1 MKILPLLLLAVTLA
15 DRAVAQLPDAGTL
28 PAEEVHFVPL
38 DAGGLRIHLRHQRPA
53 GSVACPATSPVLFVH
68 GATFPSALAAAF
80 RFDGVSW
87 MTALASRG
95 FDVWALDFL
104 GYGEADRYP
113 EMREPAMANPPLG
126 RAPEA
131 ARQIAAAAAFIA
143 SRSASCR
150 PSDSAK
156 LSIVAHSWGT
166 IAAGRYT
173 ADHPGRVDRLVLFG
187 PVSRRAG
194 DADTSAIPA
203 WQEVTAD
210 EQAAR
215 FTGYVPA
222 GEPPVFDSRHLS
234 AWGPAYLASDPT
246 SGDRSPPSV
255 RVPNGPIAD
264 LVAAWSGRLPYDPAR
279 ITVPTLIVRGEWE
292 TITTDAD
299 ARWLYDALVRAPV
312 RRDVKI
318 GRATHVMHLETSR
331 RELYAETALFLAGDA
346 EARPVTR
353 P

>member
-1 MKILPLLLLAVTLA
+1 MKLLSVLMLAATFA
-15 DRAVAQLPDAGTL
+15 GPAAAQTAHAPTL
-28 PAEEVHFVPL
+28 PAEEGHFVPL
-38 DAGGLRIHLRHQRPA
+38 DAGLRIYLRHQSPA
-53 GSVACPATSPVLFVH
+53 ASTPCPRESPVLFVH
-68 GATFPSALAAAF
+68 GATFPSALAAGY

-87 MTALASRG
+87 MTDLASRG

-104 GYGEADRYP
+104 GYGESDRYP
-113 EMREPAMANPPLG
+113 EMREPAAANPPLG

-131 ARQIAAAAAFIA
+131 ARQIAAAAAFIT
-143 SRSASCR
+143 SRSEACR
-150 PSDSAK
+150 PQDSAK
-156 LSIVAHSWGT
+156 VSLVAHSWGT
-166 IAAGRYT
+166 IAAGRY
-173 ADHPGRVDRLVLFG
+173 AAEHPGRVDRLVLFG
-187 PVSRRAG
+187 PVARRAR
-194 DADTSAIPA
+194 DPDTSVAPA
-203 WQEVTAD
+203 WQVVTAD

-246 SGDRSPPSV
+246 SGERTPRSV
-255 RVPNGPIAD
+255 RIPNGPIAD
-264 LVAAWSGRLPYDPAR
+264 LVAAWSGRLPYDPAM

-299 ARWLYDALVRAPV
+299 ARWLYDALVHAPV

-318 GRATHVMHLETSR
+318 GRATHVAHLETSR

-346 EARPVTR
+346 EAHPVTR

>member
-1 MKILPLLLLAVTLA
+1 
-15 DRAVAQLPDAGTL
+15 
-28 PAEEVHFVPL
+28 
-38 DAGGLRIHLRHQRPA
+38 
-53 GSVACPATSPVLFVH
+53 
-68 GATFPSALAAAF
+68 
-80 RFDGVSW
+80 
-87 MTALASRG
+87 MTDLASRG

-104 GYGEADRYP
+104 GYGESDRYP
-113 EMREPAMANPPLG
+113 EMREPAAANPPLG

-143 SRSASCR
+143 SRSAACR
-150 PSDSAK
+150 SPDSAK
-156 LSIVAHSWGT
+156 VSLVAHSWGT
-166 IAAGRYT
+166 IPAGRY
-173 ADHPGRVDRLVLFG
+173 AAEHPGRVDRLVLFG
-187 PVSRRAG
+187 PVTRRAG
-194 DADTSAIPA
+194 DPATSVAPA
-203 WQEVTAD
+203 WQVLTTD

-215 FTGYVPA
+215 FTGYVPE
-222 GEPPVFDSRHLS
+222 GEAPVFDSRHLS

-246 SGDRSPPSV
+246 SGERTPRSV

-264 LVAAWSGRLPYDPAR
+264 LVAAWSGRLAYDPAM

-299 ARWLYDALVRAPV
+299 ARWLYDALVHAPV

-318 GRATHVMHLETSR
+318 GRATHVAHLETGR

-346 EARPVTR
+346 EARPITR